1 VLFERADCIV
11 AAMDAFVHAGL
22 ESKRLS
28 LAHFLLPAAAALC
41 LLPFVSTGMGLL
53 LGLVL
58 ALAVGNPYLAW
69 TRKATHTLL
78 ALSVVGLGAG
88 MDLRVVARVGAHGIL
103 YTVLG
108 IATAIALGAVLTRL
122 FKVGRD
128 VGTLITV
135 GTAIC
140 GGSAIAAV
148 VPVLRPKEH
157 EVSVALATVFLL
169 NAVALFVFPAIGHAA
184 GLTDAQFGLWS
195 ALAIHDTSSVVGAA
209 VAWGGKAVEIATT
222 VKLARALWIVP
233 VTLAI
238 GQWHQRT
245 SGAAAKGKA
254 RRPWFIAG
262 FVAAAALVTY
272 VPGLQHAGHLVASAS
287 KQALV
292 LTLFFIGASLTRSS
306 IRAVGARP
314 LALGVVLWIAMAG
327 LSLAAIAGHLIA

>member
-1 VLFERADCIV
+1 
-11 AAMDAFVHAGL
+11 MDAFVHSRL
-22 ESKRLS
+22 EPKRLS
-28 LAHFLLPAAAALC
+28 PAHVLLPAAAALC
-41 LLPFVSTGMGLL
+41 LLPVVSTGMGLL

-58 ALAVGNPYLAW
+58 ALAFGNPYLAW

-78 ALSVVGLGAG
+78 AISVGGLGAG

-108 IATAIALGAVLTRL
+108 IATALALGALLTRL
-122 FKVGRD
+122 FKVSRD

-169 NAVALFVFPAIGHAA
+169 NAVALFIFPPIGHAA

-238 GQWHQRT
+238 GQWHKRT
-245 SGAAAKGKA
+245 SGAAESGKA

-306 IRAVGARP
+306 LRAVGARP
-314 LALGVVLWIAMAG
+314 LALGVALWIAMAG